1 MALLS
6 MIFTQFTY
14 RDFIPFDPIFMVML
28 PLPRLPLFS
37 IPLLTLFCAGPGPVS
52 ALDLENHPGKAIYQK
67 QCVECHGETGEG
79 AEDVDADPLVGTRT
93 LESLA
98 GRIERTMPEDN
109 EDDCVGPDAKAV
121 AEYIFH
127 AFYSPA
133 AQAKLNEVK
142 TDITRLTRPQ
152 YLNSVADIMGFF
164 RNTYNPPEIDKFGL
178 NATYYASGRFRI
190 EKEKE
195 GRDTFKQVDRNVRFD
210 FGKGIPKTPEG
221 KTFIPEEYG
230 VQWNGSIKIEETG
243 DYEFVI
249 RTRNGAFLNLNSYD
263 TNNDNPKV
271 IDGWVAPNN
280 EIREEKAKVFLLGGR
295 LYPIVLRY
303 FKYKAEKGYIELL
316 WKKPGGVLETIPE
329 NVLTPNSSHAIYTS
343 SAQFPADD
351 RSYGYERGASVSRQW
366 LDAVTDGA
374 FDASEY
380 VAENLNDL
388 AKIKRDD
395 PERAKK
401 IREFGSRF
409 PEVAFRRPLK
419 PEEKSLFVEKA
430 FQKHGETEE
439 AIRQI
444 VLLTLTSPRFLYPD
458 TAFDSPQGP
467 WARASA
473 LALALWDSIPN
484 QDLRKAAE
492 QGHLSTPK
500 QIEERAWKM
509 LHDGRARNKTREF
522 FHHWLELDKAQEVS
536 KDSKLFPDF
545 SPEVMADLRTSL
557 ELFLNEITWSEK
569 SDYRQLLLSDK
580 MFLNERLGKIYGK
593 PEIKGGFQKVD
604 LPGQARTGVITH
616 PYLMTA
622 FAYHNNTSPIHRGVF
637 LTRNIAGMTLKP
649 PPEAIEFKDNDFPPH
664 LSMREKVTELTRA
677 KACMACHSMIN
688 PLGFSLEHYDA
699 IGRWRAK
706 EQNKPINDDGVLET
720 DSGVKIE
727 IKGPREV
734 AEFAANSESSH
745 RAFVRQM
752 FHHSVKQPALAYGP
766 ETMNRLQDHF
776 ENTHFDIRYLIV
788 KIAILATRPETPK
801 S

>member
-1 MALLS
+1 MRS
-6 MIFTQFTY
+6 PY
-14 RDFIPFDPIFMVML
+14 
-28 PLPRLPLFS
+28 PRSLFL
-37 IPLLTLFCAGPGPVS
+37 ILLLTQCFVSAGFVA

-67 QCVECHGETGEG
+67 QCLECHGETGEG
-79 AEDVDADPLVGTRT
+79 AEDVDADPLVGDRT

-133 AQAKLNEVK
+133 AQAKLNAVT

-152 YLNSVADIMGFF
+152 YLNSLADIMGYF
-164 RNTYNPPEIDKFGL
+164 RDSHNPPEIDKPGL
-178 NATYYASGRFRI
+178 NATYYASGRFRVD
-190 EKEKE
+190 KELAGK
-195 GRDTFKQVDRNVRFD
+195 DTFKRVDKKVHFD
-210 FGKGIPKTPEG
+210 FKSGIPKVPED
-221 KTFIPEEYG
+221 KTFIPEEFAM
-230 VQWNGSIKIEETG
+230 QWDGSIMIEETG
-243 DYEFVI
+243 VYEFVI
-249 RTRNGAFLNLNSYD
+249 RTRNGVFLNLNSYD

-280 EIREEKAKVFLLGGR
+280 EIRDESAKMFLLGGR
-295 LYPIVLRY
+295 RYPLAMRY
-303 FKYKAEKGYIELL
+303 FKFKADKGYVELL
-316 WKKPGGVLETIPE
+316 WKKPGGILETIPE
-329 NVLTPNSSHAIYTS
+329 KVLTTNWSHPVFTS
-343 SAQFPADD
+343 TAQFPADD
-351 RSYGYERGASVSRQW
+351 RSYGYERGSSVSRQW

-374 FDASEY
+374 YEAAEY
-380 VAENLNDL
+380 VVENLKDL
-388 AKIKRDD
+388 AKVKKDD
-395 PERAKK
+395 PERGKK
-401 IREFGSRF
+401 LREFGAQF
-409 PEVAFRRPLK
+409 PSVAFRRPLK
-419 PEEKSLFVEKA
+419 PEEKSLFVDKA
-430 FQKHGETEE
+430 FEKHGETDE
-439 AIRQI
+439 AIRRI
-444 VLLTLTSPRFLYPD
+444 VLLSLTSPRFLYPD
-458 TAFDSPQGP
+458 TAFDSPTGP
-467 WARASA
+467 WARASTM
-473 LALALWDSIPN
+473 ALALWDSIPN
-484 QDLRKAAE
+484 RNLRKAAE
-492 QGHLSTPK
+492 QGKLSNAK
-500 QIEERAWKM
+500 QVEEKAWQM

-522 FHHWLELDKAQEVS
+522 FHHWLELDKAQQVS
-536 KDSKLFPDF
+536 KDSELFPDF

-557 ELFLNEITWSEK
+557 ELFLDEITWSEK
-569 SDYRQLLLSDK
+569 SDYRELLLSDK

-593 PEIKGGFQKVD
+593 PEIKGSFQKAD

-706 EQNKPINDDGVLET
+706 EEDKPINDDGILET
-720 DSGVKIE
+720 DSGERIE

-766 ETMNRLQDHF
+766 ETMNQLQQHF
-776 ENTHFDIRYLIV
+776 QNTNFNIRYLLV
-788 KIAILATRPETPK
+788 KIATLATRPETPK